1 MIICKLQALT
11 QLKLSMKS
19 CKLQVLTNTNCC
31 KMMYFI
37 RYGCRYASR
46 WQSNISQQYCHN
58 TGGPLHNEIR
68 LCTQLCLTD
77 PQHSLF
83 VFVCFQMC
91 FEVISW
97 VWYPAVHAVSKIL
110 GTNAENIGNGLW
122 SILST
127 TEFSMQWSG
136 LLPAYHPCV
145 LFKQTLH
152 FLPAEQDRL
161 WL

>member
-1 MIICKLQALT
+1 MIICKLQVLT
-11 QLKLSMKS
+11 KLKLPMKS
-19 CKLQVLTNTNCC
+19 CRLQVLTNTNGY
-31 KMMYFI
+31 KMMCFI
-37 RYGCRYASR
+37 RYGCRYPSR
-46 WQSNISQQYCHN
+46 WQAIFHSNIAIILGAHFIKK
-58 TGGPLHNEIR
+58 LD
-68 LCTQLCLTD
+68 LCMQLCLTD

-97 VWYPAVHAVSKIL
+97 VWYLPVHAVSRIL
-110 GTNAENIGNGLW
+110 GTNAENVGNGLW

-136 LLPAYHPCV
+136 LLPAYHLCG
-145 LFKQTLH
+145 LFKQNLH

-161 WL
+161 WR